1 MRKKAT
7 FHHTELYPPRQFQ
20 GIPFSLFIRF
30 FKNEVTGSEAPDD
43 STPRDLPT
51 SFLQVIFSELEIIPE
66 ELPMRPLELSQNP
79 ACFKTSQSQLN
90 SSFLIGEGKTT
101 ENHFDCPEWL

>member
-1 MRKKAT
+1 M
-7 FHHTELYPPRQFQ
+7 
-20 GIPFSLFIRF
+20 
-30 FKNEVTGSEAPDD
+30 TGSEVADD
-43 STPRDLPT
+43 STPRDLPP
-51 SFLQVIFSELEIIPE
+51 SFLKVIVSELEIIPE

-90 SSFLIGEGKTT
+90 SSFLIGEGKAN